1 MLEHVKKTI
10 FTQKFFLPPYTPLS
24 QRPPNTSKSLFLVVS
39 RQKFLFLV
47 SFFIDML
54 KTYKKQLFMKKKF
67 SPPYP
72 PLSQSPPNTPK
83 SPIFTFFE
91 VNHTPQPM
99 PWMTDHSADA
109 LSSRKS
115 KFQWKFFYISPL
127 LLPITVNIVIFGT
140 I

>member
-1 MLEHVKKTI
+1 
-10 FTQKFFLPPYTPLS
+10 
-24 QRPPNTSKSLFLVVS
+24 
-39 RQKFLFLV
+39 
-47 SFFIDML
+47 
-54 KTYKKQLFMKKKF
+54 MKKKF